1 MTFFITP
8 RSPPPPSCMVPCVRF
23 PQVQLGEHVSQ
34 LDGGLSAELAESGA
48 NFSVG
53 QRQLL
58 CLARALLNRNRILLI
73 DEATAN
79 VDNQ

>member
-1 MTFFITP
+1 MKI
-8 RSPPPPSCMVPCVRF
+8 
-23 PQVQLGEHVSQ
+23 HVSQ
-34 LDGGLSAELAESGA
+34 LDGGLSFELSESGG

-58 CLARALLNRNRILLI
+58 CLARALLNHNRILMI